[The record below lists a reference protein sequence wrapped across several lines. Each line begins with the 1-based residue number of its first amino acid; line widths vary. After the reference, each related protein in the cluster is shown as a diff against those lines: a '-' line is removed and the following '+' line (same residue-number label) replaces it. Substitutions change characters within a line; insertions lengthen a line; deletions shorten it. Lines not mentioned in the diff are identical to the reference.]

1 MKKQRNV
8 NIDLI
13 KLVAVFSVISV
24 HFFAYTG
31 FYEQEITNISNYVMI
46 LFRTLFMIC
55 VPLFM
60 ITTGYLMNNKKL
72 NKKYYLGIIRVLIT
86 YLLASLIYLS
96 YQCIYLKEGEFTIR
110 HIISSILNFDI
121 GYSWYIEMYL
131 GMYLIIPFLN
141 LVYNNLENRKQ
152 KNQLLITMF
161 ITTALQG
168 IINIKYNLIPDWWI
182 NIFPV
187 TYYFIGCYI
196 KEYKPNIK
204 KKTNIIY
211 ILLTLII
218 SVAINIYLSNN
229 TIFNRGIHNDW
240 GSILNVLLSI
250 FIFIFIINLDLKKLN
265 NKIKRII
272 VKLSELSLAIYL
284 SSSVI
289 DNFIYY
295 HFLKEYT
302 KCSIKG
308 YITLIPL
315 IFILSTSLSMIMN
328 YIYYL
333 LNKYIIKK
341 LIKNNL

>member
-1 MKKQRNV
+1 MKKERNI

-72 NKKYYLGIIRVLIT
+72 NKKYYLGIIRVLST
-86 YLLASLIYLS
+86 YLLAAILYLS
-96 YQCIYLKEGEFTIR
+96 YQCFYLKEAQFTLR

-141 LVYNNLENRKQ
+141 LIYNNLENRKQ
-152 KNQLLITMF
+152 KIQLLITM
-161 ITTALQG
+161 L
-168 IINIKYNLIPDWWI
+168 
-182 NIFPV
+182 V
-187 TYYFIGCYI
+187 T
-196 KEYKPNIK
+196 
-204 KKTNIIY
+204 
-211 ILLTLII
+211 
-218 SVAINIYLSNN
+218 
-229 TIFNRGIHNDW
+229 
-240 GSILNVLLSI
+240 
-250 FIFIFIINLDLKKLN
+250 
-265 NKIKRII
+265 
-272 VKLSELSLAIYL
+272 
-284 SSSVI
+284 
-289 DNFIYY
+289 
-295 HFLKEYT
+295 
-302 KCSIKG
+302 
-308 YITLIPL
+308 
-315 IFILSTSLSMIMN
+315 TSLSIIIN
-328 YIYYL
+328 YIYNL